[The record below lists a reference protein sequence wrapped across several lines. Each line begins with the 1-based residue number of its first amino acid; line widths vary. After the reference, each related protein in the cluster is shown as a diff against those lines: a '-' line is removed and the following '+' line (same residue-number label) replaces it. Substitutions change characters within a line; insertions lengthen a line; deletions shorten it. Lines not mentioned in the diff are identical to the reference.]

1 MTRYI
6 FVTGGVVSALGK
18 GLATASLA
26 ALLKSRGYKVRVR
39 KFDPYLNVDPG
50 TMSPSQHGEV
60 FVTDDGAETDLDLGH
75 YERFAD
81 VTCTSD
87 DNLTAGQ
94 VYSSVIAKERRGDY
108 LGGTVQVV
116 PHVTNAIKEAMVQ
129 GVGEDVDFLLCE
141 IGGTVGDIEAS
152 PFLEAARQFHNER
165 GRENVMFI
173 HLTLVP
179 YIASAGELKTKPSQH
194 SIKTLQREGIRAD
207 MLLCRCDRHLPES
220 SKAKLALFCN
230 IAPENVIE
238 AIDVDNVYRVPLEFA
253 RQEMDLKVLA
263 HFGIT
268 TPPKAQFHEW
278 EEMVERACNPKET
291 ITIAVVAKYLQLKDS
306 YKSLIE
312 ALAHGAG
319 VHQAQLNIMW
329 LNPEEFEAGDADNR
343 TPKSVAEV
351 EPTLA
356 KVDAILIPG
365 GYGIRGTAGKM
376 AAISYAREKKVPFLG
391 ICLGMQLAV
400 IEAARN
406 LADIPQANSTEFGPT
421 TEPVVGLLTEWM
433 KGSQIEKRSHESQK
447 GGTMRLGA
455 YECYVSPE
463 SLAHKVY
470 GEDIV
475 HERHRHRYEVNIGY
489 REVLEKAGLMI
500 TGLDSSG
507 DLPTIVERPDHPW
520 FLAVQFHPEFK
531 SRPTKPS
538 PLFVAFAKAA
548 LTYKASKEKSQ

>member
-1 MTRYI
+1 MTQYI

-26 ALLKSRGYKVRVR
+26 ALLKARGYKVRVR

-94 VYSSVIAKERRGDY
+94 VYSSVIARERSGDY

-116 PHVTNAIKEAMVQ
+116 PHITNAIKEALVR
-129 GVGEDVDFLLCE
+129 GVDADVDFLLCE
-141 IGGTVGDIEAS
+141 IGGTVGDIEGS
-152 PFLEAARQFHNER
+152 PFLEAVRQFHNEV
-165 GRENVMFI
+165 GHENAMFI

-194 SIKTLQREGIRAD
+194 SVKTLQREGIRAD
-207 MLLCRCDRHLPES
+207 MLLCRCDRPLPES

-238 AIDVDNVYRVPLEFA
+238 AIDVDNVYKVPLEFA
-253 RQEMDLKVLA
+253 RQEMDLRVLS
-263 HFGIT
+263 HFGIPN
-268 TPPKAQFHEW
+268 PPEAQMQEW
-278 EEMVERACNPKET
+278 QDMVERVSNAKQSV
-291 ITIAVVAKYLQLKDS
+291 TIAIVAKYLQLKDS

-319 VHQAQLNIMW
+319 VHQAQMNILW
-329 LNPEEFEAGDADNR
+329 LNPEEFEQGEGEAR
-343 TPKSVAEV
+343 TPKPISEI
-351 EPTLA
+351 EQTLA
-356 KVDAILIPG
+356 QADGILVPG
-365 GYGIRGTAGKM
+365 GYGVRGTAGKS
-376 AAISYAREKKVPFLG
+376 AAITYAREKNVPFLG
-391 ICLGMQLAV
+391 ICFGMQLAV

-406 LADIPQANSTEFGPT
+406 LADIPQANSTEFGLT

-433 KGSQIEKRSHESQK
+433 KGSQLEKRSHESQK

-455 YECYVSPE
+455 YDCYLAPN
-463 SLAHKVY
+463 SLARQIY
-470 GEDIV
+470 GSDVIQ
-475 HERHRHRYEVNIGY
+475 ERHRHRYEVNVSY
-489 REVLEKAGLMI
+489 REALEGAGLMI
-500 TGLDSSG
+500 TGFDSSG
-507 DLPTIVERPDHPW
+507 DLPTIVERSDHPW

-531 SRPTKPS
+531 SRPCSPS
-538 PLFVAFAKAA
+538 PLFAAFTKAA
-548 LTYKASKEKSQ
+548 LVYKSRKEKS

>member
-6 FVTGGVVSALGK
+6 IVTGGVVSALGK
-18 GLATASLA
+18 GLAIASLA
-26 ALLKSRGYKVRVR
+26 ALLKARGYKVRVR

-81 VTCTSD
+81 VTCTLD

-116 PHVTNAIKEAMVQ
+116 PHITNAIKEGMVK
-129 GVGEDVDFLLCE
+129 GIDEDVDFLLCE
-141 IGGTVGDIEAS
+141 IGGTVGDIESS
-152 PFLEAARQFHNER
+152 PFLEAVRQFHNEM
-165 GRENVMFI
+165 GSEKVMFI

-207 MLLCRCDRHLPES
+207 MLLCRCDRHLPED
-220 SKAKLALFCN
+220 SKAKLALFCS

-253 RQEMDLKVLA
+253 RQEMDLRVLS
-263 HFGIT
+263 HFGIK
-268 TPPKAQFHEW
+268 TPPKAQLQQW
-278 EEMVERACNPKET
+278 EEMVERVCNPKNT
-291 ITIAVVAKYLQLKDS
+291 VTIAVVAKYLQLKDS

-312 ALAHGAG
+312 ALAHGG
-319 VHQAQLNIMW
+319 GTHKTQVNIMW
-329 LNPEEFEAGDADNR
+329 LNPEEFETGEADNR

-356 KVDAILIPG
+356 KVDAILVPG
-365 GYGIRGTAGKM
+365 GYGVRGTAGKI
-376 AAISYAREKKVPFLG
+376 AAIRYAREKKVPFLG

-400 IEAARN
+400 IDAARHI
-406 LADIPQANSTEFGPT
+406 AGITQANSTEFGPT

-433 KGSQIEKRSHESQK
+433 KGSQVEQRSHDSQK

-455 YECYVSPE
+455 YDCYLSPN

-470 GEDIV
+470 GMDVV

-489 REVLEKAGLMI
+489 RDVLEKAGLMI
-500 TGLDSSG
+500 TGLDSSA

-520 FLAVQFHPEFK
+520 FLGVQFHPEFK
-531 SRPTKPS
+531 SRPCSPS
-538 PLFVAFAKAA
+538 PLFAAFVKAA
-548 LTYKASKEKSQ
+548 LTFQNARVGQK